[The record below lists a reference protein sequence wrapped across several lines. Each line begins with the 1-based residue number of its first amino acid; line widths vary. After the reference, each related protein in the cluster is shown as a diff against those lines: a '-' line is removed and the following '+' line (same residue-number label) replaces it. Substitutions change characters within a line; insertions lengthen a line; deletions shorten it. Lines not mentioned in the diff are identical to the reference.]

1 MLATR
6 IIPCLDIADARVVK
20 GVRFQM
26 LQSLGDPIE
35 RAQFYEEQG
44 ADEIMLLDVNASY
57 KNRDLMFELIS
68 RVAKRIFIPLCVGG
82 GIRDIEDM
90 RMALMSGADKVA
102 ICTGA
107 IMNPGLITEGAK
119 RFGSQCIVLSI
130 DAKRYK
136 DTWHCYTYGGRRDT
150 GLDVLEWARLS
161 EELGAGEILLNS
173 IDRDGTGEGYDLEL
187 TKMVSEEVSIPI
199 IASGGAGNLEHLYD
213 AIIRGR
219 ADAVLLA
226 SLVHYDEYQIGEIKD
241 YLRTRGIRVR

>member
-173 IDRDGTGEGYDLEL
+173 IDRDGTGQGYDLEL